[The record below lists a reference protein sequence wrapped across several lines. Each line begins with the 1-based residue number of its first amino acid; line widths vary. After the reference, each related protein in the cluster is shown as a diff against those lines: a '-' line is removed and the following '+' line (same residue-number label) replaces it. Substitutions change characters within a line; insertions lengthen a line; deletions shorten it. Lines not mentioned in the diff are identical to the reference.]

1 MLPLALRYGP
11 SLFTLVLPTR
21 IAAAAKAS
29 HAWLSDIFD
38 DEFEQA
44 GMLSFEP
51 AKMSAS

>member
-1 MLPLALRYGP
+1 MLSLAFCSRH
-11 SLFTLVLPTR
+11 SLFGLVLPTR